1 MAYKHNIFQHLHVD
15 ECKDDDH
22 RNSNKDKEL
31 RMAIKKL
38 NEIENLKKKDTLN
51 QQEKEKITREAYYR
65 NIVEPKADVLN
76 SFENTSK
83 KHKERLKKKEIQ
95 RQKEERQR
103 EEIQRQKEEQ
113 QRDEKQKQEERERLR
128 QEHERNKRLQS
139 FMNKDPKLIKE
150 FYSILL
156 SNNNDVNKTYKIL
169 SLKYHPDKN
178 KNKDKIL
185 SNEKQTLLNNVR
197 DCLTAK

>member
-1 MAYKHNIFQHLHVD
+1 MAYKHNIFQHLSVD

-22 RNSNKDKEL
+22 SNKDKEL

-38 NEIENLKKKDTLN
+38 NEIENLKKKDILN
-51 QQEKEKITREAYYR
+51 QQEKEKITKEAYYR
-65 NIVEPKADVLN
+65 NIIEPKADVLN
-76 SFENTSK
+76 IFENTSK
-83 KHKERLKKKEIQ
+83 NHKERLRKKEIQ
-95 RQKEERQR
+95 RQKEERQK

-113 QRDEKQKQEERERLR
+113 QREEMRKQEERERLR
-128 QEHERNKRLQS
+128 QEQERNKRLQS

-156 SNNNDVNKTYKIL
+156 SNNNDVNKTYKIM

-185 SNEKQTLLNNVR
+185 SNEKQTLLNDVR

>member
-1 MAYKHNIFQHLHVD
+1 M
-15 ECKDDDH
+15 
-22 RNSNKDKEL
+22 
-31 RMAIKKL
+31 
-38 NEIENLKKKDTLN
+38 N
-51 QQEKEKITREAYYR
+51 Q
-65 NIVEPKADVLN
+65 
-76 SFENTSK
+76 
-83 KHKERLKKKEIQ
+83 
-95 RQKEERQR
+95 
-103 EEIQRQKEEQ
+103 Q

-156 SNNNDVNKTYKIL
+156 SNNNDVNKTYKIM

>member
-1 MAYKHNIFQHLHVD
+1 MAYKHNIFQHLSVD

-22 RNSNKDKEL
+22 SNKDKEL

-38 NEIENLKKKDTLN
+38 NEIENLKKKDILN
-51 QQEKEKITREAYYR
+51 QQEKEKITKEAYYR
-65 NIVEPKADVLN
+65 NIIEPKADVLN
-76 SFENTSK
+76 IFENTSK
-83 KHKERLKKKEIQ
+83 NHKERLRKKEIQ
-95 RQKEERQR
+95 RQKEERHK

-113 QRDEKQKQEERERLR
+113 QREEMRKQEERERLR
-128 QEHERNKRLQS
+128 QEQERNKRLQS

-156 SNNNDVNKTYKIL
+156 SNNNDVNKTYKIM

>member
-1 MAYKHNIFQHLHVD
+1 
-15 ECKDDDH
+15 
-22 RNSNKDKEL
+22 
-31 RMAIKKL
+31 MAIKKL
-38 NEIENLKKKDTLN
+38 NEIENLKKKDILN

-83 KHKERLKKKEIQ
+83 KHKERLRKKEIQ

-113 QRDEKQKQEERERLR
+113 QREEMRKQEERERLR
-128 QEHERNKRLQS
+128 QEQERNKRLQS
-139 FMNKDPKLIKE
+139 FMNKDPKLLKE